1 MSPVSGAG
9 RFISSPGSR
18 PTSEESGCGG
28 AVSLLTPTVLVE
40 LLASPNDEDGPWTEV
55 MVIPGGL
62 LFTKLLECGC
72 TGMALTSHSRSAG
85 APPAS

>member
-28 AVSLLTPTVLVE
+28 AVNRLTPTVLIE
-40 LLASPNDEDGPWTEV
+40 LLVSPKVEEGPCAEV
-55 MVIPGGL
+55 MVTPPARLIE
-62 LFTKLLECGC
+62 LLECGC
-72 TGMALTSHSRSAG
+72 TGMAFTSHSRSAG
-85 APPAS
+85 GAAAS